1 MSPPPV
7 WFRRVLLVVA
17 MALAPLLLLE
27 LGLRVAHALGDGVP
41 PAADESYEKE
51 WRWAERHLAAGTA
64 VLKSQFAH
72 DPLTGWRNAPGLR
85 RDGLATNSAGLRGS
99 REYGPGR
106 RPGVRRLVLVG
117 DSYSF
122 GADVR
127 DEETFAQLLG
137 DDLLPGEWE
146 VLNLA
151 VPGTG
156 TDQQVLEFEHRG
168 RAYAPDVAVL
178 GFFVRDYSRNILW
191 FRDYAKPL
199 FEVDDAL
206 PPDGLRLTHSPV
218 IAPEALYAE
227 YLSGRR
233 RVGGSPLRSWVL
245 ASLGAG
251 LRSLDEWEVGPG
263 VPAWDVLA
271 RLMARFQRL
280 AREAGATPVWL
291 VIPGRDTLDPGGS
304 SAAALEEACERRA
317 RELGLACLRL
327 DAAFRA
333 HAAAHP
339 QDAIYDLP
347 GAGGH
352 LSPLGHRIVAGELAR
367 LVAGLVE
374 GPP

>member
-1 MSPPPV
+1 MSPAPIPV
-7 WFRRVLLVVA
+7 RRALLVAA
-17 MALAPLLLLE
+17 MVLGPLLLLE
-27 LGLRVAHALGDGVP
+27 LGLRLAHALGDGVP
-41 PAADESYEKE
+41 PAADESFEKE

-64 VLKSQFAH
+64 VLESNFAH

-85 RDGLATNSAGLRGS
+85 KDGLTTNSAGMRGS
-99 REYGPGR
+99 REYAPGR
-106 RPGVRRLVLVG
+106 PAGVRRLVLVG
-117 DSYSF
+117 DSYTF

-127 DEETFAQLLG
+127 DEETFAHRLG
-137 DDLLPGEWE
+137 AGLLPGAWE

-168 RAYAPDVAVL
+168 RAWAPDVAVL

-199 FEVDDAL
+199 FVVDDTL
-206 PPDGLRLTHSPV
+206 PDGLRLTHSPV

-233 RVGGSPLRSWVL
+233 RVGGAPLRSWVL

-263 VPAWDVLA
+263 VPAWDVLS
-271 RLMARFQRL
+271 RLMARFGRL

-291 VIPGRDTLDPGGS
+291 VIPGRDTLAPGGS
-304 SAAALEEACERRA
+304 SAAELEEACARRA
-317 RELGLACLRL
+317 RELGLPCLRL

-333 HAAAHP
+333 HAQAHP
-339 QDAIYDLP
+339 DDPVYDP
-347 GAGGH
+347 PDAGGH
-352 LSPLGHRIVAGELAR
+352 LSPTGHRLVAEELAR
-367 LVAGLVE
+367 LLAGLVE
-374 GPP
+374 GPR